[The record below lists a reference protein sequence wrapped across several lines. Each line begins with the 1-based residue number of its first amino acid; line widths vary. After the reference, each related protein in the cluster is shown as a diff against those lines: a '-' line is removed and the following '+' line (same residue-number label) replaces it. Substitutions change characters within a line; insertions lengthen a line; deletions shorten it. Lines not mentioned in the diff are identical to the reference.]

1 MLEDL
6 NQANEIAVDLEH
18 HHLESYIGIVCLMQ
32 ISTRF
37 TDYIVDTIK
46 LREHI
51 QEINLVFTNPNILK
65 VFHGSDFDVMW
76 LQRDFGVYVVN
87 MFDTGQVIYN
97 KKRLQKY

>member
-1 MLEDL
+1 MLKDL
-6 NQANEIAVDLEH
+6 SQNDEIAVDLEH

-51 QEINLVFTNPNILK
+51 HEINEVFTNPRIIK
-65 VFHGSDFDVMW
+65 VFHGSDFDIMW

-87 MFDTGQVIYN
+87 MFDTGQVVLI
-97 KKRLQKY
+97 